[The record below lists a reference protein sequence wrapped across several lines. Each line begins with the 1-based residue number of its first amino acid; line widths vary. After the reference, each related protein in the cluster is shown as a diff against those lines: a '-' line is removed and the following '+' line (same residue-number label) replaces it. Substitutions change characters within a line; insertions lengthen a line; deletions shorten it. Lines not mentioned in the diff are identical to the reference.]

1 MVYVDWEKKVTDRSI
16 EKTAEFRLETL
27 LTSDVEIAAWNG
39 QGLPSDELCVQN
51 GILVTRSARWPLC
64 VDPQMQV
71 VSWIKK
77 KEEKAGLTCKTFND
91 EYIKYLEL
99 AVQYGKPFLFEN
111 LDEEL
116 DPMIDPILEKRY
128 VVVNGQKMITLGDNQ
143 IEWSDTFSLVLTT
156 KLSNPKYSPEVMGK
170 ASIVNCVITL
180 EGLASQLLNV
190 VVGFERPD
198 LEELRQ
204 KLVQQM
210 SENRQIIKGL
220 EDTLLRELA
229 ASKGSILD
237 NDELIQT
244 LNNAKTKSVEIG
256 EALEAAKRTSEDI
269 DKTRTLYEKVAKR
282 GSILYFAMSG
292 MVAISEMYEFAL
304 GSYLEVFDT
313 ALRESKPD
321 RIVDNRLKNIR
332 EKMTQTMYDY
342 TCMGVFEC
350 HKLLFALQ
358 MTCMIL
364 THDDDLI
371 PKEFDFYMK
380 GNPSLEK
387 IKEPIPHPFISE
399 TGWKDLQLLKT
410 FDSSVSGLTD
420 DIKKS
425 GAEWNK
431 WYDKETPETEPMP
444 NGYSE

>member
-1 MVYVDWEKKVTDRSI
+1 
-16 EKTAEFRLETL
+16 
-27 LTSDVEIAAWNG
+27 
-39 QGLPSDELCVQN
+39 
-51 GILVTRSARWPLC
+51 
-64 VDPQMQV
+64 
-71 VSWIKK
+71 
-77 KEEKAGLTCKTFND
+77 
-91 EYIKYLEL
+91 
-99 AVQYGKPFLFEN
+99 
-111 LDEEL
+111 
-116 DPMIDPILEKRY
+116 MIDPILEKRY
-128 VVVNGQKMITLGDNQ
+128 VIVSGQKVVTLGDNQ
-143 IEWSDTFSLVLTT
+143 IEWADSFTLVLTT

-180 EGLASQLLNV
+180 DGLAAQLLNV

-244 LNNAKTKSVEIG
+244 LNNAKSKSIEIG
-256 EALEAAKRTSEDI
+256 EALETAKRTSEDI
-269 DKTRTLYEKVAKR
+269 DKTRTLYQKVAKR

-292 MVAISEMYEFAL
+292 MVAISEMYEFSL

-342 TCMGVFEC
+342 TCMGIFEK
-350 HKLLFALQ
+350 HKLLFSFQ
-358 MTCMIL
+358 MTTNIM
-364 THDDDLI
+364 DGDEELI
-371 PKEFDFYMK
+371 PQEFDFYVK

-387 IKEPIPHPFISE
+387 VAKANPH
-399 TGWKDLQLLKT
+399 
-410 FDSSVSGLTD
+410 
-420 DIKKS
+420 
-425 GAEWNK
+425 K
-431 WYDKETPETEPMP
+431 WL
-444 NGYSE
+444 G